1 MQLQDSEIV
10 HDLNHRIKLLTEEN
24 NILNVYLEEV
34 KGKKSAVDKNLGDKS
49 HEHDKLLLEY
59 KNSRNNLNE
68 ALVRESTLTHENQTT
83 KIKLQKAQEK
93 KKKYKEGLKE
103 ANKKIEKL
111 EDKQENE
118 GRSSS
123 FFKR

>member
-1 MQLQDSEIV
+1 MQLNDSEIV
-10 HDLNHRIKLLTEEN
+10 HDLNQRIKLLTEEN

-34 KGKKSAVDKNLGDKS
+34 RGQKSSADKTIGDKK
-49 HEHDKLLLEY
+49 HELEKTLLEY
-59 KNSRNNLNE
+59 KNTRNNLNE

-111 EDKQENE
+111 EEKQELE

-123 FFKR
+123 TYKR